1 MPRPDNK
8 THLNWVCEAMLG
20 HSGWRKE
27 SWEDAEFKD
36 GVHWNSVDFT
46 KLTGKNINPLT
57 INRIFPLLNK
67 AHGNYIRQRKD
78 IIAKGRTKEDH
89 EISQVMSEA
98 IAFVVDQNQGTTLM
112 RDAYESEISVGFG
125 DIYVGYSS
133 DPRKEKVELRGL
145 PWHSTWWDPYG
156 TPWLKTENCRYAFT
170 APWTNLDD
178 LVGAFPEHETD
189 LQNQF
194 RQMSDTMSAAYI
206 YDIATEIED
215 YKNFLTSGRWV
226 NVERRRVRPIEMWYT
241 SVEARWFALFPDGRV
256 LDMDTKPLGEQFMMV
271 QASREILKASVKK
284 MYVTTFLGELVL
296 QDVSTPFPHDD
307 FPFVPYVGYLDR
319 YNFPYGIPR
328 QVKEQNME
336 VNKRRSMG
344 LALIGSR
351 RTIVEKGAA
360 EDLAV
365 VQDEANRLDSFI
377 IVEKGAIEKI
387 KIDDMAALAAPQIS
401 IMQQSEQEIREI
413 AGDEAVN
420 LQEASQSGIA
430 LDKKTALNLTMTLNL
445 LENAHQSQKI
455 MGEKIMSLIQESWT
469 EQKVM
474 RVIDRLSGVE
484 KFVEINK
491 KLHDADTGA
500 YTVKNDLTQGRF
512 DLVIAT
518 KEITD
523 TMREKNMDLLFS
535 AIQKAPPE
543 AVAPLLNVAFE
554 ISDIPEKERILAQIR
569 EATGMAPVDENLTM
583 DERKAQQKAEMDK
596 KQAMMAEDRQR
607 QQQQQ
612 DLANGET
619 AAKAAKAQADGQA
632 ALITANALKQKTDQ
646 EGFVA
651 GHEIMAKKQE
661 EKKLKLVGGK

>member
-1 MPRPDNK
+1 
-8 THLNWVCEAMLG
+8 
-20 HSGWRKE
+20 
-27 SWEDAEFKD
+27 
-36 GVHWNSVDFT
+36 
-46 KLTGKNINPLT
+46 
-57 INRIFPLLNK
+57 
-67 AHGNYIRQRKD
+67 
-78 IIAKGRTKEDH
+78 
-89 EISQVMSEA
+89 
-98 IAFVVDQNQGTTLM
+98 
-112 RDAYESEISVGFG
+112 
-125 DIYVGYSS
+125 
-133 DPRKEKVELRGL
+133 
-145 PWHSTWWDPYG
+145 
-156 TPWLKTENCRYAFT
+156 
-170 APWTNLDD
+170 
-178 LVGAFPEHETD
+178 
-189 LQNQF
+189 
-194 RQMSDTMSAAYI
+194 
-206 YDIATEIED
+206 
-215 YKNFLTSGRWV
+215 
-226 NVERRRVRPIEMWYT
+226 
-241 SVEARWFALFPDGRV
+241 
-256 LDMDTKPLGEQFMMV
+256 
-271 QASREILKASVKK
+271 

-296 QDVSTPFPHDD
+296 QDVITPFPHDE

-351 RTIVEKGAA
+351 RTVVEKGAA
-360 EDLAV
+360 EDLNA

-377 IVEKGAIEKI
+377 IVEKGAIDKI
-387 KIDDMAALAAPQIS
+387 HIEDMASLAAPQIS
-401 IMQQSEQEIREI
+401 MMQQSEQEIREI
-413 AGDEAVN
+413 AGDESVN
-420 LQEASQSGIA
+420 MDVASQSGIA
-430 LDKKTALNLTMTLNL
+430 LDKKTILSLTMTLNL
-445 LENAHQSQKI
+445 LENANQSQKV
-455 MGEKIMSLIQESWT
+455 MGEKVMCLIQESWT

-491 KLHDADTGA
+491 KIHDADTGT

-535 AIQKAPPE
+535 AINKAPPE

-569 EATGMAPVDENLTM
+569 EATGMAPTDENLTM
-583 DERKAQQKAEMDK
+583 DERKAQQKTEMDK
-596 KQAMMAEDRQR
+596 KQAMLTEDRQR

-619 AAKAAKAQADGQA
+619 AAKAAKAKAEGEA
-632 ALITANALKQKTDQ
+632 ALITANAAKQKTDQ

-661 EKKLKLVGGK
+661 AKLKKK